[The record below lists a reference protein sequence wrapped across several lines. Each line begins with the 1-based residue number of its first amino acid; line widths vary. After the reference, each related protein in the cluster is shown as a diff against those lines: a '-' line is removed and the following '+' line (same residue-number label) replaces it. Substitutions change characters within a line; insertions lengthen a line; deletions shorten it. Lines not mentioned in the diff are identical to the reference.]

1 MKKIIY
7 DFSKCIY
14 RWLCNHQIVWKK
26 KRITKELS
34 SLNPGKKI
42 DEVVDDY
49 YIGKIYKILLAGIV
63 GTILVAATFVNEKQ
77 SGIISRNNTLERNKY
92 GDGATKYELFLEGE
106 DFEYGTIDVDVEE
119 YLPTK
124 DEMDKLISD
133 FCTELEIIITDG
145 NVSLDHVDT
154 DLKLVNSI
162 EGYPFFIRWELSNYE
177 LIDDNGKI
185 IKEEIDNNGETVIL
199 HGVISYKEYEST
211 VDYEALVF
219 PKPLSEDELKY
230 YRLRTELD
238 KQNLSINRNDPM
250 KLPEIIDGKQLLWHE
265 KDEHLTEVI
274 IIIFLC
280 GVLGLWKGM
289 DDDIRRQYDK
299 RSQMLLEEY
308 AEVVS
313 TLEMYL
319 SAGLTI
325 RGAIERM
332 DSDYKKH
339 VREGG
344 RIKNAYE
351 ELAICLKKLRD
362 GNSEAK
368 CLEEWGKRCELL
380 CYRKITSLL
389 IQNLKK
395 GTTGLIIALENEM
408 KIAFDERKAQ
418 VRRRGEEAQTKLL
431 FPMIMMLG
439 VVMIIIMI
447 PAYFSFG
454 M

>member
-1 MKKIIY
+1 
-7 DFSKCIY
+7 
-14 RWLCNHQIVWKK
+14 
-26 KRITKELS
+26 
-34 SLNPGKKI
+34 
-42 DEVVDDY
+42 
-49 YIGKIYKILLAGIV
+49 
-63 GTILVAATFVNEKQ
+63 
-77 SGIISRNNTLERNKY
+77 
-92 GDGATKYELFLEGE
+92 
-106 DFEYGTIDVDVEE
+106 
-119 YLPTK
+119 
-124 DEMDKLISD
+124 
-133 FCTELEIIITDG
+133 
-145 NVSLDHVDT
+145 
-154 DLKLVNSI
+154 
-162 EGYPFFIRWELSNYE
+162 
-177 LIDDNGKI
+177 
-185 IKEEIDNNGETVIL
+185 
-199 HGVISYKEYEST
+199 
-211 VDYEALVF
+211 
-219 PKPLSEDELKY
+219 
-230 YRLRTELD
+230 
-238 KQNLSINRNDPM
+238 
-250 KLPEIIDGKQLLWHE
+250 
-265 KDEHLTEVI
+265 
-274 IIIFLC
+274 
-280 GVLGLWKGM
+280 
-289 DDDIRRQYDK
+289 
-299 RSQMLLEEY
+299 MLLEEY